1 MESQKYTSPY
11 AKLWEQK
18 DWREVL
24 KQEIKTNDPNAKI
37 TNKALIEQY
46 FKRYMML
53 QPTDKANLIVNHP
66 ALLQVDK
73 EKIDKV
79 TNDTMMS
86 LVNATSGCTVASLLF
101 YKILLSKRRIF
112 YDFYR
117 KGRLSF
123 VKKPISVFLLF
134 MSWGAGLS
142 YGYKQTIPF
151 ELFKQGMYKKYL
163 IEYDKVYL

>member
-1 MESQKYTSPY
+1 MDSQKYISPY

-18 DWREVL
+18 EWREVL
-24 KQEIKTNDPNAKI
+24 ITEIKTDNPNVKI
-37 TNKALIEQY
+37 TNKAIIEQY

-53 QPTDKANLIVNHP
+53 QPTDKSNLLVQHP
-66 ALLQVDK
+66 GLLQVDK
-73 EKIDKV
+73 DKIDKV
-79 TNDTMMS
+79 TNDTMQS
-86 LVNATSGCTVASLLF
+86 LVNATAGCTVASLFF
-101 YKILLSKRRIF
+101 YKLLLSKRRIF

-117 KGRLSF
+117 KGRFSF
-123 VKKPISVFLLF
+123 IKKPLSILVLF
-134 MSWGAGLS
+134 TTWGGALA